1 LVITGVCKAGN
12 LLAPSGGPWYDE
24 EVLRRLLASLILLC
38 LFASGAKADWL
49 RTSELAFNTAFTV
62 DRGELEI
69 GVFSPL
75 RYGVSEKVQF
85 STHPIL
91 ILVGA
96 VNLSLR
102 WRVTPVQRVTV
113 ALNVSADVDL
123 VNKEDIAGERS
134 LGSCV
139 NCGVP
144 SRFQT
149 TATVSIGLSKSLLL
163 SLGIGPSVDFVDF
176 GYARLMA
183 ELHGSLIWMI
193 DSKQLL
199 LLHSSGYLNL
209 EGPGEAKVPST
220 QLMYARACGNLNLG
234 LGLAFGSFEVARN
247 ADEVHEWFAYPVM
260 DLWWR
265 F

>member
-1 LVITGVCKAGN
+1 MTQGVF
-12 LLAPSGGPWYDE
+12 
-24 EVLRRLLASLILLC
+24 RRLLASLILLC
-38 LFASGAKADWL
+38 VVGSTAKADWL

-62 DRGELEI
+62 ERGELEI

-75 RYGVSEKVQF
+75 RYGISERVQF

-102 WRVTPVQRVTV
+102 WRVTPVQPVTV

-123 VNKEDIAGERS
+123 VNSENTAGERVFD
-134 LGSCV
+134 GCAD
-139 NCGVP
+139 CGVP

-149 TATVSIGLSKSLLL
+149 TATVSFALSKNWLL
-163 SLGIGPSVDFVDF
+163 SLGGGPSVDFVDF
-176 GYARLMA
+176 GYARLLA

-199 LLHSSGYLNL
+199 LLHSSGYVNL
-209 EGPGEAKVPST
+209 QGPGETKLPST

-234 LGLAFGSFEVARN
+234 LGLAFGNFEIARN
-247 ADEVHEWFAYPVM
+247 AREIHNWFAYPVM

>member
-1 LVITGVCKAGN
+1 MRIDV
-12 LLAPSGGPWYDE
+12 S
-24 EVLRRLLASLILLC
+24 RRLLTSLILLC
-38 LFASGAKADWL
+38 IFTSEGRADWL

-75 RYGVSEKVQF
+75 RYGVSETVQF

-102 WRVTPVQRVTV
+102 WRVTPVQKVTV

-123 VNKEDIAGERS
+123 VNQENLAGDRGTGGCS
-134 LGSCV
+134 D
-139 NCGVP
+139 CGVP

-149 TATVSIGLSKSLLL
+149 TATISFELSKNLLL
-163 SLGIGPSVDFVDF
+163 SLGVGPSVDLVDV
-176 GYARLMA
+176 GYARFMA

-193 DSKQLL
+193 DTKQLL
-199 LLHSSGYLNL
+199 LLHGSGYVNFD
-209 EGPGEAKVPST
+209 GPGETKVPSA
-220 QLMYARACGNLNLG
+220 QLMYSRACGNLNLG

-247 ADEVHEWFAYPVM
+247 ATEIHDWFAYPVM